1 MTPDTSDEIDDADG
15 TGGADGGANPGADA
29 GDAVPIDPGDDA
41 DLASE
46 IEALRADLD
55 RLRADVDALA
65 DRSVSDDDVSGVR
78 DAVRSVRGDLD
89 DLREHVDER
98 TVRREDFEAELRRYV
113 RKRVRRGHA
122 TGWGPYLVLLYG
134 TVMTVAAYYYLGDPW
149 AILAMLVVWL
159 STLGLYVF
167 MVVVGTAVGAGRR
180 LAGLRGVV
188 EKFR

>member
-65 DRSVSDDDVSGVR
+65 DRSVSDDDVSGIR
-78 DAVRSVRGDLD
+78 DAVRSVRGNLD

-180 LAGLRGVV
+180 LAGLRDLVG
-188 EKFR
+188 KFR